1 MKKRTQTK
9 TISIMKILDDL
20 RYTKDHEWLRVED
33 DHAVIGITDFA
44 QGELGDIV
52 FIEVETEGENLDKE
66 ETFGTIEAVK
76 TVSDMFMPISGE
88 IIAFNEKLESEP
100 ELVNKDPYGEG
111 WIIKVKMND
120 PAEVDDLLTADQYK
134 ELLDA

>member
-1 MKKRTQTK
+1 
-9 TISIMKILDDL
+9 MKILDDL

-88 IIAFNEKLESEP
+88 ITAFNEKLESEP

-120 PAEVDDLLTADQYK
+120 PAEVEDLLTADQYK
-134 ELLDA
+134 ELLNA